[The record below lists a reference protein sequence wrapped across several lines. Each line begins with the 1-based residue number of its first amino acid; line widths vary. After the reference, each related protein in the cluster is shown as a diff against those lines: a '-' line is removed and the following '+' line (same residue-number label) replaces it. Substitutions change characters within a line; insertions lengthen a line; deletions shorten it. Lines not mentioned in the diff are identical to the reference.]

1 MNSPIQGQMAR
12 GALWM
17 LLFKLSER
25 SLGLIS
31 TLILVRLLSPHDFG
45 LVAMATAFIAMA
57 ELLSAFGF
65 DIALIQNQR
74 ATERHYNA
82 AWTGNVILGTA
93 ITLIMLIA
101 ASPISR
107 FYGEPDV
114 FWVVCILAFGP
125 ALGALENIGVVAFRK
140 ELRFRSEFLY
150 QLCRK
155 LVAFCVTVPLA
166 FALRN
171 YWALVAGAIASRA
184 AATAISYIA
193 HPFRPRF
200 SLAEIGSLLGFS
212 RWLLLNNVITF
223 FKERT
228 SDFLV
233 GRLHGATT
241 LGVYSISYELANMP
255 MTELSAPVNRAL
267 LPGFAK
273 LGDADEAS
281 ALYAKTV
288 GMLAFV
294 AVPAAGGIFA
304 VAPFLVPALLG
315 PKWLAA
321 TAVIEVLAF
330 NGALLLFHSGIC
342 AMLIA
347 RGFPRQVTITN
358 AVYVAILVLGLALT
372 VPQFGAIGAA
382 HAALTASVL
391 STPVYLAHV
400 YRRLR
405 VSPLSLLRA
414 VARPVL
420 AAAVMIVVVRSALPA
435 FELSLSAS
443 AALGLLLGGITLGIA
458 VYAVAGFL
466 LWLASGRPDGPER
479 FLLTR
484 AMAWLTGL
492 ARRGRHRAS

>member
-1 MNSPIQGQMAR
+1 
-12 GALWM
+12 
-17 LLFKLSER
+17 
-25 SLGLIS
+25 
-31 TLILVRLLSPHDFG
+31 
-45 LVAMATAFIAMA
+45 
-57 ELLSAFGF
+57 
-65 DIALIQNQR
+65 
-74 ATERHYNA
+74 
-82 AWTGNVILGTA
+82 
-93 ITLIMLIA
+93 
-101 ASPISR
+101 
-107 FYGEPDV
+107 
-114 FWVVCILAFGP
+114 
-125 ALGALENIGVVAFRK
+125 
-140 ELRFRSEFLY
+140 
-150 QLCRK
+150 
-155 LVAFCVTVPLA
+155 VPLA